1 MSIEVQ
7 NISYKI
13 NNNQILKNVSLT
25 IDQGKIC
32 SILGPNGSGKSTLI
46 KIISGDIKPKKGFIF
61 FKDKK
66 LNDISIEDR
75 AKIRSVMS
83 QSQQIFFDF
92 SVREIIEMGWIEE
105 NRMYIKSNLNES
117 LQRVANECEISNLV
131 DRKFNS
137 LSGGEQRRVHFA
149 RTLIQLYNKIELNN
163 KRFLILDEPTANL
176 DLLHELKLI
185 RKLKEKADEGFGV
198 LIVLHDLNIAYN
210 FSDKIALINN
220 GEIKYKGLP
229 DDIFSE
235 EILTSI
241 YKTTIKVD
249 KKNKRINYY

>member
-7 NISYKI
+7 NIFYEI

-25 IDQGKIC
+25 IDTGKIC
-32 SILGPNGSGKSTLI
+32 SILGPNGSGKSTLV
-46 KIISGDIKPKKGFIF
+46 KVISGDIKPQNGFIF
-61 FKDKK
+61 FNDRN

-105 NRMYIKSNLNES
+105 NGMYSISDINES
-117 LQRVANECEISNLV
+117 LQKVAKECEVFSLL
-131 DRKFNS
+131 DRRFNN

-163 KRFLILDEPTANL
+163 KRYLILDEPTANL

-185 RKLKEKADEGFGV
+185 KKLKAKANEGFGV
-198 LIVLHDLNIAYN
+198 LVVLHDLNIAYN
-210 FSDKIALINN
+210 FSDQIALINN
-220 GEIKYKGLP
+220 GEILHKGPP
-229 DDIFSE
+229 DDVISD

-241 YKTTIKVD
+241 YRMPIKVD
-249 KKNKRINYY
+249 KQNKRINYY

>member
-1 MSIEVQ
+1 MSIKVQ
-7 NISYKI
+7 NIFYEI

-25 IDQGKIC
+25 IDTGKIC
-32 SILGPNGSGKSTLI
+32 SILGPNGSGKSTLV
-46 KIISGDIKPKKGFIF
+46 KLISGDIKPQNGFIF
-61 FKDKK
+61 FNDRN

-105 NRMYIKSNLNES
+105 NGMYSISDINES
-117 LQRVANECEISNLV
+117 LQKVAKECEVYSLL
-131 DRKFNS
+131 DRRFNN

-163 KRFLILDEPTANL
+163 KRYLILDEPTANL

-185 RKLKEKADEGFGV
+185 KKLKAKANEGFGV
-198 LIVLHDLNIAYN
+198 LVVLHDLNIAYN
-210 FSDKIALINN
+210 FSDQIALINN
-220 GEIKYKGLP
+220 GEILHKGLP
-229 DDIFSE
+229 DDVISE

-241 YKTTIKVD
+241 YKMPIMVD

>member
-25 IDQGKIC
+25 IDEGKIC

-46 KIISGDIKPKKGFIF
+46 KIISGDIKPQKGFIF
-61 FKDKK
+61 FNDKK

>member
-46 KIISGDIKPKKGFIF
+46 KIISGDIKPQKGFIF
-61 FKDKK
+61 FNDKK

-117 LQRVANECEISNLV
+117 LQRVANECEL
-131 DRKFNS
+131 S
-137 LSGGEQRRVHFA
+137 LIH
-149 RTLIQLYNKIELNN
+149 I
-163 KRFLILDEPTANL
+163 
-176 DLLHELKLI
+176 
-185 RKLKEKADEGFGV
+185 
-198 LIVLHDLNIAYN
+198 
-210 FSDKIALINN
+210 
-220 GEIKYKGLP
+220 
-229 DDIFSE
+229 
-235 EILTSI
+235 
-241 YKTTIKVD
+241 
-249 KKNKRINYY
+249 

>member
-32 SILGPNGSGKSTLI
+32 SILGPNGSGKSTLV
-46 KIISGDIKPKKGFIF
+46 KIISGDIKPQKGFVLF
-61 FKDKK
+61 NDRK

-105 NRMYIKSNLNES
+105 NGMYIRSNINES
-117 LQRVANECEISNLV
+117 LQRVAKECEISSLV

-185 RKLKEKADEGFGV
+185 RKLKEKANEGFAV

-229 DDIFSE
+229 NDVLSE
-235 EILTSI
+235 EILTST
-241 YKTTIKVD
+241 YKIPIKVD
-249 KKNKRINYY
+249 KQNKRINYY

>member
-1 MSIEVQ
+1 MSIKVQ
-7 NISYKI
+7 NIFYEI
-13 NNNQILKNVSLT
+13 NNNKILKNVSLT
-25 IDQGKIC
+25 IDTGKIC
-32 SILGPNGSGKSTLI
+32 SILGPNGSGKSTLV
-46 KIISGDIKPKKGFIF
+46 KLISGDIKPQNGFIF
-61 FKDKK
+61 FNDRN

-105 NRMYIKSNLNES
+105 NGMYSISDINES
-117 LQRVANECEISNLV
+117 LQKVAKECEVYSLL
-131 DRKFNS
+131 DRRFNN

-163 KRFLILDEPTANL
+163 KRYLILDEPTANL

-185 RKLKEKADEGFGV
+185 KKLKAKANEGFGV
-198 LIVLHDLNIAYN
+198 LVVLHDLNIAYN
-210 FSDKIALINN
+210 FSDQIALINN
-220 GEIKYKGLP
+220 GEILHKGPP
-229 DDIFSE
+229 DDVISD

-241 YKTTIKVD
+241 YRMPIKVD
-249 KKNKRINYY
+249 KQNKRINYY

>member
-13 NNNQILKNVSLT
+13 NNNQILKNISLT

-32 SILGPNGSGKSTLI
+32 SILGPNGSGKSTLV
-46 KIISGDIKPKKGFIF
+46 KIISGDIKPQKGFIF
-61 FKDKK
+61 FNDIK

-105 NRMYIKSNLNES
+105 NGMYIRSNINES
-117 LQRVANECEISNLV
+117 LQRVAKECEISSLV

-185 RKLKEKADEGFGV
+185 RKLKEKANEGFGV

-220 GEIKYKGLP
+220 GEINHNGLP

-235 EILTSI
+235 EILTST
-241 YKTTIKVD
+241 YKMPIKVD

>member
-46 KIISGDIKPKKGFIF
+46 KIISGDIKPQKGFIF
-61 FKDKK
+61 FNDKK

-117 LQRVANECEISNLV
+117 LQRVANECEISNLI

>member
-46 KIISGDIKPKKGFIF
+46 KIISGDIKPQKGFIF
-61 FKDKK
+61 FNDKK

>member
-46 KIISGDIKPKKGFIF
+46 KIISGDIKPQKGFIF
-61 FKDKK
+61 FNDKK

-185 RKLKEKADEGFGV
+185 RKLKEKANEGFGV

>member
-32 SILGPNGSGKSTLI
+32 SILGPNGSGKSTLV
-46 KIISGDIKPKKGFIF
+46 KIISGDIKPQKGFVLF
-61 FKDKK
+61 NDRK

-105 NRMYIKSNLNES
+105 NGMYIRSNINES
-117 LQRVANECEISNLV
+117 LQRVAKECEISSLV

-185 RKLKEKADEGFGV
+185 RKLKEKANEGFAV

-229 DDIFSE
+229 NDVLSE
-235 EILTSI
+235 EILTST
-241 YKTTIKVD
+241 YKMPIKVD
-249 KKNKRINYY
+249 KQNKRINYY